1 MKILKTLR
9 GVQYRLWSNDILKEN
24 IPKLKNYNSVINVS
38 GWKDSD
44 KEGGKYKDYFHNDV
58 VYKISN
64 YPDDKEKG
72 ISDINDIEIDLGKQL
87 PSELEYKFDV
97 AFNHTVLEHVMNPE
111 FAFDQISKLTKDVLI
126 TVIPWKQALHF
137 NPGQFGDYYRISPFT
152 MRRFYE
158 KNNFTIMFETYS
170 PSYAP
175 DTYLLY
181 IGSRKPK
188 NHLFTNDLID
198 INKLNG
204 MVGASSFLLTIK
216 GLLYRLL
223 FLMYRKIV
231 GIR

>member
-1 MKILKTLR
+1 MSILKDIR
-9 GVQYRLWSNDILKEN
+9 SVQYRLWSNDILKEN
-24 IPKLKNYNSVINVS
+24 IPKLQRYQSVINVS

-44 KEGGKYKDYFHNDV
+44 KEGGYYKNYFIKEVDYYV
-58 VYKISN
+58 SN

-72 ISDINDIEIDLGKQL
+72 VSNVDDIQIDLAKLL
-87 PSELEYKFDV
+87 PSELENKFDV
-97 AFNHTVLEHVMNPE
+97 AFNHTVLEHVINPE

-158 KNNFTIMFETYS
+158 KNNFTLLLEEYS
-170 PSYAP
+170 PNYAP

-181 IGSRKPK
+181 IGSKKPE
-188 NHLFTNDLID
+188 NHLFKHEIID

-204 MVGASSFLLTIK
+204 VVGGSSLYFSIK
-216 GLLYRLL
+216 GLIFRML
-223 FLMYRKIV
+223 FIFYRKLK
-231 GIR
+231 GIK